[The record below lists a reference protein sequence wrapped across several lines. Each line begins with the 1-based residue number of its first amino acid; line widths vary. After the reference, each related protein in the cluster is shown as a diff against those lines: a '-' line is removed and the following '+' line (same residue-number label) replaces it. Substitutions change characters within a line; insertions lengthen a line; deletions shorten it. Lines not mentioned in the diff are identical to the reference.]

1 MQIPWQEVRQDIKI
15 VWITQAII
23 EMKKLLAIT
32 ILGMLFCNTSFA
44 LSSDRANYEY
54 EVCREGMVANGNT
67 QARAA
72 EYCKCAVTMISNKY
86 TDKKFDKIIM
96 KGNAHMM
103 KKINFAS
110 VHCNKYKN
118 AK

>member
-1 MQIPWQEVRQDIKI
+1 
-15 VWITQAII
+15 
-23 EMKKLLAIT
+23 MKKLLAIT

-67 QARAA
+67 KARAA

>member
-1 MQIPWQEVRQDIKI
+1 
-15 VWITQAII
+15 
-23 EMKKLLAIT
+23 MKKILSIT
-32 ILGMLFCNTSFA
+32 ILVMLFSNTSFA

-54 EVCREGMVANGNT
+54 KVCYEGMVANGNT
-67 QARAA
+67 QARST
-72 EYCKCAVTMISNKY
+72 EYCQCAVTMINNKY

-103 KKINFAS
+103 KKIKFAS

>member
-1 MQIPWQEVRQDIKI
+1 
-15 VWITQAII
+15 
-23 EMKKLLAIT
+23 MKKLLAIT

-54 EVCREGMVANGNT
+54 KVCRDGMVANGNT
-67 QARAA
+67 KARAA
-72 EYCKCAVTMISNKY
+72 EYCQCAVTMISNKY

-103 KKINFAS
+103 KKIKFAS

>member
-1 MQIPWQEVRQDIKI
+1 MLLNCATI
-15 VWITQAII
+15 VPRII
-23 EMKKLLAIT
+23 VLGSWFMKKLLAIT

-103 KKINFAS
+103 KKIKFAS
-110 VHCNKYKN
+110 VHCNKYRN
-118 AK
+118 AE

>member
-1 MQIPWQEVRQDIKI
+1 MI
-15 VWITQAII
+15 
-23 EMKKLLAIT
+23 KKLLAIT

-67 QARAA
+67 QARSA

-86 TDKKFDKIIM
+86 TDKKFDKIVM